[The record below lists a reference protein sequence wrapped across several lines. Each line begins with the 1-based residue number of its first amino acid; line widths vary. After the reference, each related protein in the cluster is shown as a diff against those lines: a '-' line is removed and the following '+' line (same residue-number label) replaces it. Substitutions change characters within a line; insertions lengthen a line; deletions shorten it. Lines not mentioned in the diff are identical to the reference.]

1 MIRVETEGRFTVERQ
16 QMRKTGNQ
24 SLSKEGLGSFRVI
37 LCLYSKTVGMAFIVI
52 THKRSSSEI
61 VSEKTN

>member
-1 MIRVETEGRFTVERQ
+1 
-16 QMRKTGNQ
+16 MRKTGNQ